1 MLGVVIALAM
11 MACSGN
17 DDDRDD
23 NENGGGTVIIF
34 EDKNFE
40 TFCSQNFD
48 SNEVGIVSSGEVD
61 KITELNI
68 SGRNFQPFLKY
79 DILPL

>member
-48 SNEVGIVSSGEVD
+48 SNEDGIVSRSIKSQSLIFPEE
-61 KITELNI
+61 I
-68 SGRNFQPFLKY
+68 FQPSLKY